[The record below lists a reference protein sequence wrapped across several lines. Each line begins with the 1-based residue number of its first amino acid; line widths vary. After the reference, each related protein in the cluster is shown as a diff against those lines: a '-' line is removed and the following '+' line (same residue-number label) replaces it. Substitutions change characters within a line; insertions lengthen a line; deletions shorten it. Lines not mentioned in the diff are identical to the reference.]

1 MKYKDIK
8 DLSKKELLS
17 KRKVLMEKVFG
28 IKMKSH
34 MKQSGNPLEIR
45 SLRRDIAR
53 VNTVLSSVTDKAVK
67 EASIGKVEG

>member
-8 DLSKKELLS
+8 DLPRKELLS

-45 SLRRDIAR
+45 SLRRDVAR
-53 VNTVLSSVTDKAVK
+53 VNTVLSGLTDKDLK
-67 EASIGKVEG
+67 EAPVGKVEG

>member
-53 VNTVLSSVTDKAVK
+53 VNTVLSNVTDKAVK